1 MKTFRIGGVHPHEN
15 KISAGQKIQNAP
27 LPNQAVV
34 LLAQHLGA
42 PATPIVEKGTEVK
55 VGQLIATASGFISAN
70 VHSPVSGKVAKIDTI
85 VDGWGMKTPAVF
97 IDVEGDEW
105 MENIAFYMVI
115 VVAAMQMVAGE
126 SYKKYIRFFA
136 GMILIL
142 MLTGP
147 ILKIFGMSEF
157 QVAEYQKELEEIE
170 NATKYMEQIIGE

>member
-1 MKTFRIGGVHPHEN
+1 MLDYIY
-15 KISAGQKIQNAP
+15 
-27 LPNQAVV
+27 
-34 LLAQHLGA
+34 
-42 PATPIVEKGTEVK
+42 
-55 VGQLIATASGFISAN
+55 
-70 VHSPVSGKVAKIDTI
+70 
-85 VDGWGMKTPAVF
+85 
-97 IDVEGDEW
+97 EW
-105 MENIAFYMVI
+105 MKNIAFYMVI

>member
-1 MKTFRIGGVHPHEN
+1 MLDYIY
-15 KISAGQKIQNAP
+15 
-27 LPNQAVV
+27 
-34 LLAQHLGA
+34 
-42 PATPIVEKGTEVK
+42 
-55 VGQLIATASGFISAN
+55 
-70 VHSPVSGKVAKIDTI
+70 
-85 VDGWGMKTPAVF
+85 
-97 IDVEGDEW
+97 EW

-115 VVAAMQMVAGE
+115 VVAVMQMVAGE

>member
-1 MKTFRIGGVHPHEN
+1 MLDYIY
-15 KISAGQKIQNAP
+15 
-27 LPNQAVV
+27 
-34 LLAQHLGA
+34 
-42 PATPIVEKGTEVK
+42 
-55 VGQLIATASGFISAN
+55 
-70 VHSPVSGKVAKIDTI
+70 
-85 VDGWGMKTPAVF
+85 
-97 IDVEGDEW
+97 EW

-157 QVAEYQKELEEIE
+157 QNTEYQKELEEIE

>member
-1 MKTFRIGGVHPHEN
+1 MLDYIYG
-15 KISAGQKIQNAP
+15 
-27 LPNQAVV
+27 
-34 LLAQHLGA
+34 
-42 PATPIVEKGTEVK
+42 
-55 VGQLIATASGFISAN
+55 
-70 VHSPVSGKVAKIDTI
+70 
-85 VDGWGMKTPAVF
+85 
-97 IDVEGDEW
+97 W

-115 VVAAMQMVAGE
+115 VVAAMQMVSGE

-157 QVAEYQKELEEIE
+157 QVTEYQKELEKIE

>member
-1 MKTFRIGGVHPHEN
+1 MLDYIYG
-15 KISAGQKIQNAP
+15 
-27 LPNQAVV
+27 
-34 LLAQHLGA
+34 
-42 PATPIVEKGTEVK
+42 
-55 VGQLIATASGFISAN
+55 
-70 VHSPVSGKVAKIDTI
+70 
-85 VDGWGMKTPAVF
+85 
-97 IDVEGDEW
+97 W

>member
-1 MKTFRIGGVHPHEN
+1 MLDYIYQW
-15 KISAGQKIQNAP
+15 I
-27 LPNQAVV
+27 
-34 LLAQHLGA
+34 
-42 PATPIVEKGTEVK
+42 
-55 VGQLIATASGFISAN
+55 
-70 VHSPVSGKVAKIDTI
+70 
-85 VDGWGMKTPAVF
+85 
-97 IDVEGDEW
+97 
-105 MENIAFYMVI
+105 ENIAFYLVI
-115 VVAAMQMVAGE
+115 VVAVMQMVPGE

>member
-1 MKTFRIGGVHPHEN
+1 MLDYIY
-15 KISAGQKIQNAP
+15 
-27 LPNQAVV
+27 
-34 LLAQHLGA
+34 
-42 PATPIVEKGTEVK
+42 
-55 VGQLIATASGFISAN
+55 
-70 VHSPVSGKVAKIDTI
+70 
-85 VDGWGMKTPAVF
+85 
-97 IDVEGDEW
+97 EW

-115 VVAAMQMVAGE
+115 VVAAMQMVSGE

-157 QVAEYQKELEEIE
+157 PNEEYQKELEEIE

>member
-1 MKTFRIGGVHPHEN
+1 MLDYIY
-15 KISAGQKIQNAP
+15 
-27 LPNQAVV
+27 
-34 LLAQHLGA
+34 
-42 PATPIVEKGTEVK
+42 
-55 VGQLIATASGFISAN
+55 
-70 VHSPVSGKVAKIDTI
+70 
-85 VDGWGMKTPAVF
+85 
-97 IDVEGDEW
+97 EW

-115 VVAAMQMVAGE
+115 VVAAMQMVSGE

-157 QVAEYQKELEEIE
+157 QVTEYQKELEKIE

>member
-1 MKTFRIGGVHPHEN
+1 MLDYIY
-15 KISAGQKIQNAP
+15 
-27 LPNQAVV
+27 
-34 LLAQHLGA
+34 
-42 PATPIVEKGTEVK
+42 
-55 VGQLIATASGFISAN
+55 
-70 VHSPVSGKVAKIDTI
+70 
-85 VDGWGMKTPAVF
+85 
-97 IDVEGDEW
+97 EW

-115 VVAAMQMVAGE
+115 VVAAMQMVLGE

-157 QVAEYQKELEEIE
+157 PNEEYQKELEEIE

>member
-1 MKTFRIGGVHPHEN
+1 MLDYIY
-15 KISAGQKIQNAP
+15 
-27 LPNQAVV
+27 
-34 LLAQHLGA
+34 
-42 PATPIVEKGTEVK
+42 
-55 VGQLIATASGFISAN
+55 
-70 VHSPVSGKVAKIDTI
+70 
-85 VDGWGMKTPAVF
+85 
-97 IDVEGDEW
+97 EW

-136 GMILIL
+136 GMILII

-170 NATKYMEQIIGE
+170 NALNSLAGIVRSCCLFDREKNKISCFYVGVVEKTLLKKQLKLSLPGYMVPQKLCSIDQMPMNKNGKMDRNQLMTWAKEGLGS

>member
-1 MKTFRIGGVHPHEN
+1 MLDYIY
-15 KISAGQKIQNAP
+15 
-27 LPNQAVV
+27 
-34 LLAQHLGA
+34 
-42 PATPIVEKGTEVK
+42 
-55 VGQLIATASGFISAN
+55 
-70 VHSPVSGKVAKIDTI
+70 
-85 VDGWGMKTPAVF
+85 
-97 IDVEGDEW
+97 EW

-126 SYKKYIRFFA
+126 SYKKYIRCFA
-136 GMILIL
+136 GLILIL

>member
-1 MKTFRIGGVHPHEN
+1 MLDYIY
-15 KISAGQKIQNAP
+15 
-27 LPNQAVV
+27 
-34 LLAQHLGA
+34 
-42 PATPIVEKGTEVK
+42 
-55 VGQLIATASGFISAN
+55 
-70 VHSPVSGKVAKIDTI
+70 
-85 VDGWGMKTPAVF
+85 
-97 IDVEGDEW
+97 EW

-115 VVAAMQMVAGE
+115 VDAAMQMVAGE

>member
-1 MKTFRIGGVHPHEN
+1 MLDYIY
-15 KISAGQKIQNAP
+15 
-27 LPNQAVV
+27 
-34 LLAQHLGA
+34 
-42 PATPIVEKGTEVK
+42 
-55 VGQLIATASGFISAN
+55 
-70 VHSPVSGKVAKIDTI
+70 
-85 VDGWGMKTPAVF
+85 
-97 IDVEGDEW
+97 EW

-147 ILKIFGMSEF
+147 IVKIFGMSVF